1 MNRSTDD
8 RLMPDQMRE
17 ATQVAL
23 EQLRRQYGELAP
35 LYQVPAPPRCD
46 PKLRDVPIGRRIALD
61 PFGDPRRVSR
71 EAEDHMRRAVADE

>member
-23 EQLRRQYGELAP
+23 EQLRQQYGELAP
-35 LYQVPAPPRCD
+35 LYEVPAPPRCD
-46 PKLRDVPIGRRIALD
+46 PKLRDVPIGRRIAAS
-61 PFGDPRRVSR
+61 RRSFSAY
-71 EAEDHMRRAVADE
+71 EIIPNIL